1 VSTRSAP
8 KELTARPFPPPG
20 RNRRLI
26 YHEHAI
32 KFRFWQN
39 GRTNPKSGNANRRLY
54 LHWIQP
60 ASPFWQNG
68 RTNPIILYSAAP
80 IAARSPCAKSLGFD
94 HDHSR
99 MQVLN
104 PVASASQSGLHRPTC
119 EGASKRSLR
128 YHLFGA
134 KTKCFQASQRAVQN
148 LSIANCPGLWL
159 APRRRFWASASA
171 A

>member
-1 VSTRSAP
+1 MSMQSNFV
-8 KELTARPFPPPG
+8 F
-20 RNRRLI
+20 
-26 YHEHAI
+26 
-32 KFRFWQN
+32 
-39 GRTNPKSGNANRRLY
+39 GRTNPKSGNANRRRY

-68 RTNPIILYSAAP
+68 GTNPIILYSAAP

-104 PVASASQSGLHRPTC
+104 PVASTSQSGLHRPTC
-119 EGASKRSLR
+119 EGASKRSFLG

-134 KTKCFQASQRAVQN
+134 KTKCFQSRPKFVNCKLSWAMAGSRQVQAR
-148 LSIANCPGLWL
+148 LDRREWL
-159 APRRRFWASASA
+159 GFVGSA
-171 A
+171 